1 MAKLLYRL
9 EGALLAALFPG
20 AALAGPPA
28 GSALA
33 AWVSQTTDLMPS
45 QIAVVGPENVYSL
58 EPLGPP
64 SPTGEV
70 IVLVRT
76 EAYDNGWGR
85 AHGFQSWEANLLI
98 DCKRGRLKV
107 IRSAS
112 YPDRNRQG
120 RPVVGSP
127 DADWSTPKPSEPDS
141 RLVAAA
147 CDAAFA
153 WPLRGAPLP
162 AKVSSPHK
170 STDVAAASP
179 LPRVVE
185 LPPLP
190 PPAEKAAAKSDKPD
204 AKTDDKADDKA
215 APIQQVVD
223 IAPEAAAPSASPPG
237 AVAAAKP
244 GERYFLQITRG
255 PSEAAARKALDKARE
270 TLGPLAEG
278 LTVRLDM
285 TDISG
290 RKRFTAR
297 LEGLAS
303 AQAAEDAC
311 SKLVKAKQSCFFRP
325 LAAPAE
331 TRAKAGSASPRP
343 PSPSRRIG

>member
-98 DCKRGRLKV
+98 DCKRSRLKV

-120 RPVVGSP
+120 RPVVASP

-147 CDAAFA
+147 CDPAFA
-153 WPLRGAPLP
+153 WPLRGVPLP
-162 AKVSSPHK
+162 AKVSTPRK
-170 STDVAAASP
+170 SIDPAAASP
-179 LPRVVE
+179 LPQVVE

-190 PPAEKAAAKSDKPD
+190 QPAEKAAVKSDKPD
-204 AKTDDKADDKA
+204 AKTDDKA

-223 IAPEAAAPSASPPG
+223 IAPEAAAPSASPPRAA
-237 AVAAAKP
+237 AVAKP
-244 GERYFLQITRG
+244 GGRYFLQITRG

-311 SKLVKAKQSCFFRP
+311 NKLVKAKQSCFFRP
-325 LAAPAE
+325 LAPPAQ
-331 TRAKAGSASPRP
+331 TRAKAGSAPARP